1 MRRPPV
7 LLVDGSGQP
16 FAARVADAA
25 LAWLPRLR
33 AGFPTLD
40 DTACVEVLEEA
51 ARRIVRRESG
61 GHVLEHLYSYA
72 WTAIRSAA
80 ISRTRLGRERVVQL
94 MADRQRPEA
103 GARPR
108 AQAVTAADVE
118 ARVLLSQLLDQ
129 LTSLERRIFRL
140 KAAGFSTREIA
151 LRVSRAPTTVDS
163 VHSRSMVRL
172 RALWT
177 ARPGVP
183 APRLGTDRGRQ

>member
-1 MRRPPV
+1 
-7 LLVDGSGQP
+7 
-16 FAARVADAA
+16 
-25 LAWLPRLR
+25 
-33 AGFPTLD
+33 
-40 DTACVEVLEEA
+40 
-51 ARRIVRRESG
+51 
-61 GHVLEHLYSYA
+61 
-72 WTAIRSAA
+72 
-80 ISRTRLGRERVVQL
+80 